1 MSIFSGMRGG
11 VVHSIQLYS
20 TFSSFT
26 HTYIGIALL
35 LVVLKYIIMRV
46 YNRITSA
53 AKSTL
58 EKPPRHYH

>member
-1 MSIFSGMRGG
+1 MSIFSGMR
-11 VVHSIQLYS
+11 VHSIQLSTYS
-20 TFSSFT
+20 SSAHT
-26 HTYIGIALL
+26 HIAL